1 MPSLASA
8 LFDSSPMD
16 PKIILYIAF
25 GLALLGFTW
34 LPGVKGARF
43 INIPLMYFLLA
54 VFLFNWVSGLP
65 VLDPVSD
72 ETHAVVTEYVTEL
85 IVIFSLAG
93 AGLSIDRSFRIR
105 TWQSTLRLLCVAM
118 PVSIAAAAF
127 LGNWIFG
134 LPLADAILLGACLA
148 PTDPVMAHSV
158 QVGPPNKG
166 KEDPVR
172 FSLTTEAGLNDGL
185 AFPFIYLALGVAKH
199 EGKLGAW
206 LINWTAYD
214 LAFRVTMGTV
224 VGIAIGWLLAQY
236 MFRVSD
242 EIEREDTREGLFIAA
257 SIFLAYGIAEAL
269 HGYGFLA
276 VFAAAI
282 ASRQNIQK
290 YHDYYAKPYQFATQL
305 ERILAGL
312 LLIALG
318 GFVATNDLNLLSWQN
333 FLFAGLFI
341 FLARPLSGLL
351 SLAGLKLSK
360 LEKGSIA
367 FLGIRGFGSY
377 YYLAYAQ
384 NNGSFE
390 NIGLLWSITTL
401 TVLMSL
407 LIHGNTATVALEW
420 IDDRQRR
427 RKQRKKERLDD
438 AEAPS
443 S

>member
-1 MPSLASA
+1 
-8 LFDSSPMD
+8 MD

-43 INIPLMYFLLA
+43 INIPLLYFLLA
-54 VFLFNWVSGLP
+54 VLLFSQVAGLP
-65 VLDPVSD
+65 TLDPIGNKLH
-72 ETHAVVTEYVTEL
+72 TAVTEYVTEL

-93 AGLSIDRSFRIR
+93 AGLSIDRSFRLR
-105 TWQSTLRLLCVAM
+105 TWQSTLRLLCIAM
-118 PVSIAAAAF
+118 PISIGVAAF

-185 AFPFIYLALGVAKH
+185 AFPFVYLALGVSEH
-199 EGKLGAW
+199 EGKLGSW
-206 LINWTAYD
+206 LINWAAYD
-214 LAFRVTMGTV
+214 LAFRVAMGTI

-242 EIEREDTREGLFIAA
+242 ETVREETREGLFIAA
-257 SIFLAYGIAEAL
+257 SIFLAYGFAEAL

-282 ASRQNIQK
+282 SSRQNIEK
-290 YHDYYAKPYQFATQL
+290 HHDYYTKPYQFATQL

-318 GFVATNDLNLLSWQN
+318 GFVASNDLNLLSWQN

-351 SLAGLKLSK
+351 SLMGLKLSK
-360 LEKGSIA
+360 LEGGAIA

-390 NIGLLWSITTL
+390 NISLLWSITTL

-407 LIHGNTATVALEW
+407 LIHGNTATIALGW
-420 IDDRQRR
+420 IDARQRR
-427 RKQRKKERLDD
+427 QKSNKKRRLK
-438 AEAPS
+438 A
-443 S
+443 

>member
-1 MPSLASA
+1 
-8 LFDSSPMD
+8 MD

-54 VFLFNWVSGLP
+54 AFLFSKIAGLP
-65 VLDPVSD
+65 ELDPIGN
-72 ETHAVVTEYVTEL
+72 EAHRIATEYTTEL

-93 AGLSIDRSFRIR
+93 AGLSIDRSFRLR
-105 TWQSTLRLLCVAM
+105 TWQSTLRLLCIAM
-118 PVSIAAAAF
+118 PLSIAAAAF

-134 LPLADAILLGACLA
+134 LPLADAVLLGACLA

-185 AFPFIYLALGVAKH
+185 AFPFVYLALGLAKH
-199 EGKLGAW
+199 QGKFGAW

-214 LAFRVTMGTV
+214 LVFRVAMGTA
-224 VGIAIGWLLAQY
+224 VGIAIGWLLAHY

-242 EIEREDTREGLFIAA
+242 ETVREETQEGLLIAA
-257 SIFLAYGIAEAL
+257 SIFLAYGVGEAL

-276 VFAAAI
+276 VFAAAVS
-282 ASRQNIQK
+282 SRQNIEK

-351 SLAGLKLSK
+351 SLVGLKLSK

-384 NNGSFE
+384 NNGSF
-390 NIGLLWSITTL
+390 NHGGMLWSIITL

-407 LIHGNTATVALEW
+407 LIHGNTATIALEW

-427 RKQRKKERLDD
+427 RKSKRLTKDI
-438 AEAPS
+438 AS
-443 S
+443 T